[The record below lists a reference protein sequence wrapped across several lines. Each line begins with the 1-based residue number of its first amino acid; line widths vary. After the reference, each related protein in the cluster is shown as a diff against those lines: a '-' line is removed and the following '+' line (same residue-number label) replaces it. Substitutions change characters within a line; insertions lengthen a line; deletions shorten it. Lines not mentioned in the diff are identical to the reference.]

1 MTTGS
6 EVWLFGSAARGEMA
20 REATYGGYGSL
31 LLQHVRAAGRP
42 VCAEGP
48 SRVRALMTPMSNYTR
63 ADSELAS
70 FGLVVDDVER
80 SLITVTLHGS
90 CETCSRR

>member
-1 MTTGS
+1 
-6 EVWLFGSAARGEMA
+6 
-20 REATYGGYGSL
+20 
-31 LLQHVRAAGRP
+31 
-42 VCAEGP
+42 
-48 SRVRALMTPMSNYTR
+48 MTPMSNYTR